1 VAQHTSHTSSPYEPA
16 PRAAPELVPE
26 PTPGASPEDS
36 PEAPAS
42 TLSPEPA
49 PEPASPDSSPDRE
62 PSGPAELV
70 ERLTRWACETPWV
83 EWLELAGSLGRGAG
97 DELSDVDAG
106 VGLLDGGDLDAVQD
120 ALTGFAPTAAVLRQ
134 PFGPD
139 TTHLVSIY
147 EDGRQ
152 LSLVVM
158 PCATR
163 TGLAPEAIALVDKSG
178 RLASPLDR
186 TTWDPDAER
195 CREWAFLACIAAGDA
210 LKHARRGTYWRA
222 LRSLT
227 EARDLYLQLIAA
239 QEGVVFP
246 QFGAVSLENAGRPV
260 PDELAATL
268 VGSPGLQSI
277 VDAVDVLVSLL
288 APFVREHDLEGLCDA
303 LRLDVP
309 R

>member
-1 VAQHTSHTSSPYEPA
+1 MAQHTSSPYEPA
-16 PRAAPELVPE
+16 SRAAPEP
-26 PTPGASPEDS
+26 SP
-36 PEAPAS
+36 
-42 TLSPEPA
+42 
-49 PEPASPDSSPDRE
+49 E

-70 ERLTRWACETPWV
+70 ERLTRWACETPWI

-106 VGLLDGGDLDAVQD
+106 VGLLDGGDLDAVER
-120 ALTGFAPTAAVLRQ
+120 AVAGFAPTAAVLRQ

-147 EDGRQ
+147 QDGRQ

-158 PCATR
+158 PCSTR
-163 TGLAPEAIALVDKSG
+163 TGLSPEAIALVDKSG
-178 RLASPLDR
+178 RLASALDR
-186 TTWDPDAER
+186 ATWDPDTAR
-195 CREWAFLACIAAGDA
+195 RREWAFLACVAAGDA
-210 LKHARRGTYWRA
+210 LKHARRATYWRA

-239 QEGVVFP
+239 QEQVVFP

-268 VGSPGLQSI
+268 VGSPGRQTI
-277 VDAVDVLVSLL
+277 ADAVGALVSLL
-288 APFVREHDLEGLCDA
+288 APFVHEHHLEELCDA

-309 R
+309 

>member
-1 VAQHTSHTSSPYEPA
+1 M
-16 PRAAPELVPE
+16 PE
-26 PTPGASPEDS
+26 PTPDAS
-36 PEAPAS
+36 PEAPAAAQPPEP
-42 TLSPEPA
+42 SPEP
-49 PEPASPDSSPDRE
+49 SSSDLSPDRA

-70 ERLTRWACETPWV
+70 EHLTRWACETPWV

-97 DELSDVDAG
+97 DELSDIDAG
-106 VGLLDGGDLDAVQD
+106 VGLLDGGDPDAVER
-120 ALTGFAPTAAVLRQ
+120 AVTGFAPTAAVLRQ

-147 EDGRQ
+147 QDGRQ

-158 PCATR
+158 PCTTR
-163 TGLAPEAIALVDKSG
+163 TGLAPEATALVDKSG
-178 RLASPLDR
+178 RLATALDR
-186 TTWDPDAER
+186 ATWDPDAAR
-195 CREWAFLACIAAGDA
+195 RREWAFLACIAAGDA
-210 LKHARRGTYWRA
+210 LKHARRGAYWRA

-239 QEGVVFP
+239 REQVVFP

-268 VGSPGLQSI
+268 VGSPGRQPI
-277 VDAVDVLVSLL
+277 VDAVEALVSLL
-288 APFVREHDLEGLCDA
+288 APFVREHDLEELCDA